1 MDDKFDKYLKQE
13 LDSIDNAPI
22 PSSNWDKEKTWK
34 KIALDLKP
42 QPKTISIKWLY
53 SAAALMLIILIGP
66 SLYYRNY
73 TTRISQMKNE
83 NDRLLRMIIAQN
95 NSSKQKDNI
104 SGKVVTV
111 FQTKE
116 TIQREIVYNKAFVHD
131 TITIAKDSETSNDQM
146 TVDNTSVL
154 NDSSVATSPTI
165 PLKKNK
171 LHFVISRE
179 PNVVKDTHLL
189 LSSKSFYQTE
199 QDTLRPDNAMKIALN

>member
-53 SAAALMLIILIGP
+53 AAAALMLIILIGS
-66 SLYYRNY
+66 SLYYRNS